1 MEDDND
7 VQPAPERAV
16 QTAAGAW
23 LDGGQS
29 SQVDGSADLWS
40 DHDLAHHAREWRK
53 GLGRRAHDR
62 RMQPSELVCPTCGLW
77 VFTSKQ
83 NRHCHQ
89 CGAAMQE
96 SESSGTREEAAPE
109 SSHPEV
115 GAGAED
121 GVSQQFPAAVGSAE
135 YLTAVATLVTAEQR
149 LHVANSQY
157 NGLNQWQG
165 RLEAQL
171 RDVGR
176 AVSTAQTVRD
186 SAQRAF
192 LAASIEAQRLGHPPH
207 RALAMLADVRKP

>member
-77 VFTSKQ
+77 VLKT
-83 NRHCHQ
+83 H
-89 CGAAMQE
+89 
-96 SESSGTREEAAPE
+96 
-109 SSHPEV
+109 
-115 GAGAED
+115 
-121 GVSQQFPAAVGSAE
+121 
-135 YLTAVATLVTAEQR
+135 Y
-149 LHVANSQY
+149 
-157 NGLNQWQG
+157 
-165 RLEAQL
+165 
-171 RDVGR
+171 
-176 AVSTAQTVRD
+176 
-186 SAQRAF
+186 AF
-192 LAASIEAQRLGHPPH
+192 DI
-207 RALAMLADVRKP
+207 